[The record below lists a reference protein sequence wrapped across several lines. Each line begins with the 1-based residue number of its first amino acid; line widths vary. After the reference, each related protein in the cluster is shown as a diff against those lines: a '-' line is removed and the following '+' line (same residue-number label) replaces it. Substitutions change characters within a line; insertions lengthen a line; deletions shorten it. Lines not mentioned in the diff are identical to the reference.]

1 MSDTDSFIN
10 EVTEEVRRDRL
21 FAALRKYGWIGVVV
35 VLLVV
40 GGASY
45 NEYSK
50 AKAEAAAQAA
60 GDAITQALSAD
71 DAQAR
76 AEALAEIEVGE
87 GPRILAE
94 MLRAGELYAAGDAAG
109 AVAALAPFVGDA
121 TLDAGYR
128 DLAVLK
134 TAMMGA
140 GEIAPEERIS
150 MLAGIA
156 APGAPY
162 RLLAE
167 EQIAVAQVEAGDVD
181 AAIEGLRA
189 IAEDGAASQGLRQRA
204 RQMIV
209 ALGGDPVIATADG

>member
-140 GEIAPEERIS
+140 GRN
-150 MLAGIA
+150 
-156 APGAPY
+156 
-162 RLLAE
+162 
-167 EQIAVAQVEAGDVD
+167 
-181 AAIEGLRA
+181 
-189 IAEDGAASQGLRQRA
+189 RA
-204 RQMIV
+204 RRAHFHACRNRRTRC
-209 ALGGDPVIATADG
+209 ALSSSCRRADRRGAG

>member
-204 RQMIV
+204 VR
-209 ALGGDPVIATADG
+209 

>member
-71 DAQAR
+71 EAQAR

-109 AVAALAPFVGDA
+109 AVAALAPLVGDA